1 MELLISSSVFGS
13 STVLFI
19 KETVEAMGRFNA
31 SICCPPLYSSGVT
44 YATETGTELLLDW
57 VHCLAKGTGDC
68 ASLAAWRLGELL
80 RQGEKASISIEVKER
95 EEADYL
101 HVRIRRNDGS
111 IEDPSR
117 KLGMP

>member
-1 MELLISSSVFGS
+1 M
-13 STVLFI
+13 
-19 KETVEAMGRFNA
+19 EAMGRFNA
-31 SICCPPLYSSGVT
+31 SIHCPHFYSSGVT

-80 RQGEKASISIEVKER
+80 RQGEKASISIDVCER
-95 EEADYL
+95 DEADYL
-101 HVRIRRNDGS
+101 HVRVRRENGS
-111 IEDPSR
+111 IDDPSR